1 MSSRKAA
8 WRAKAPGFL
17 LCLGAFSI
25 AFIAAR
31 LISRSTDGFNPFTP
45 SILAILLGLVIAN
58 VFRPSDRFKPG
69 VDFCLKTVLRTGIVL
84 IGLQL
89 SLLEVGRLGAIGLP
103 VVFLAV
109 FTGLVGIEILGRILG
124 LPLKLVYLLAAGTS
138 ICGVT
143 AIMTTAP
150 VVEAEESDVVYAVA
164 NVTLFGLVGTL
175 AYPYLIPH
183 LFAAGKACGLFLG
196 TAIHDTA
203 QVLGAAANYK
213 QLTGDE
219 VGFTTAAITKMT
231 RNMLLAVVVPYF
243 AWRVRQNRPAGE
255 TSAVKNPP
263 LLPAFIIGF
272 LGMSLIRTLGDYSLA
287 SSGKAFAL
295 LGAAQWKTLLVF
307 LGKTLGGTW
316 MIGLALVGVG
326 LSLRADTFGGLG
338 LRPFVLGF
346 SGAAMVGFSSF
357 LTITAL
363 IRLTGLL

>member
-1 MSSRKAA
+1 MSSQKAA
-8 WRAKAPGFL
+8 WPGNAPGFF
-17 LCLGAFSI
+17 LCLGTFSLAFVGSG
-25 AFIAAR
+25 
-31 LISRSTDGFNPFTP
+31 LIGRSTTGFNPLTP
-45 SILAILLGLVIAN
+45 SILAILLGIVIAN

-69 VDFCLKTVLRTGIVL
+69 VNFCLKTILRMGIVL

-89 SLLEVGRLGAIGLP
+89 SLLEVGELGALGLP
-103 VVFLAV
+103 VVFVAV
-109 FTGLVGIEILGRILG
+109 LTGLVGIEILGRLLG
-124 LPLKLVYLLAAGTS
+124 LPLKLIYLLAAGTS

-164 NVTLFGLVGTL
+164 NVTLFGLIGTL

-219 VGFTTAAITKMT
+219 VGFTTATITKMT

-255 TSAVKNPP
+255 VSAVKQPP
-263 LLPAFIIGF
+263 LLPAFIVGF
-272 LGMSLIRTLGDYSLA
+272 LGMSLIRTLGDYTLA
-287 SSGKAFAL
+287 ASGKAFAL

-326 LSLRADTFGGLG
+326 LSLRADTFRGLG

-346 SGAAMVGFSSF
+346 SGAAMVGLASFS
-357 LTITAL
+357 TITAL
-363 IRLTGLL
+363 FHFLGG